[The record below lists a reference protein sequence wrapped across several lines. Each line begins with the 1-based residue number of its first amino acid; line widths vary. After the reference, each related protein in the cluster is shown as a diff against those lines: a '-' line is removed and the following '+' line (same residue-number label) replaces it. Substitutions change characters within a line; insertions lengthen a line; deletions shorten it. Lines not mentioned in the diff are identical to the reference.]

1 MAPALSLPNAL
12 SALRLVLAP
21 VLILLALHGHPT
33 AVAAVLAASF
43 ATDALD
49 GYLARRLG
57 QTSALGAKLDSL
69 GDFAIYASVPLC
81 AWWALPEVFV
91 RNLPFFA
98 VGLAS
103 VVLPP
108 LAGWLRFR
116 RTTSYHTWL
125 VKFAA
130 VVMGASVVVLF
141 AGGPEWP
148 FRAAVPVVL
157 LASLEEIAI
166 TMTLRA
172 PRTNVRSLWHVL
184 RTR

>member
-1 MAPALSLPNAL
+1 MRLVLSLPNAL
-12 SALRLVLAP
+12 SALRLALAP
-21 VLILLALHGHPT
+21 VLILLALHGHPR

-43 ATDALD
+43 ATDVLD

-57 QTSALGAKLDSL
+57 QISELGAKLDSL

-98 VGLAS
+98 VALAS
-103 VVLPP
+103 VILPP

-116 RTTSYHTWL
+116 RITSYHTWL
-125 VKFAA
+125 VKLAA
-130 VVMGASVVVLF
+130 LVMGASVVVLF

-148 FRAAVPVVL
+148 FRAA
-157 LASLEEIAI
+157 EIAI

-172 PRTNVRSLWHVL
+172 PRADVRSLWHVL